1 MNKSAENNKVL
12 SGKFTPGPWK
22 ACLNVPTARIEG
34 HIIKASHGAETPIAS
49 LWVGGGTHGKEHQL
63 ANASLI
69 ASAPELL
76 EACKYALTQEQ
87 CLRVRRVL
95 REAISKA
102 EGRV

>member
-1 MNKSAENNKVL
+1 MKNNKVL
-12 SGKFTPGPWK
+12 SGKWSVRKDCEAFDIIDESGAFATCDNEAK
-22 ACLNVPTARIEG
+22 AY
-34 HIIKASHGAETPIAS
+34 
-49 LWVGGGTHGKEHQL
+49 
-63 ANASLI
+63 LI

-102 EGRV
+102 GGRA